1 VATASFTSSRSA
13 GGAVPRAPLIAHVV
27 QHFDVGGLE
36 NGMVNLI
43 NGIPAERYRH
53 AVICLDAFTDYR
65 NRIGYNA
72 VVFHALHKQP
82 GKDFGVYRRL
92 WRVLRDLRPDIVHTR
107 NLSALE
113 GQFVAALAGVRARVH
128 GEHGRDVF
136 DLHGAS
142 RKYNALRRAARPF
155 VKRYIAVSKDLARW
169 LVDVVGVD
177 PARVTQIY
185 NGVDTARFRPRAEGE
200 RRALPD
206 GFRRSGQIVVG
217 SVGRMAAVKDYPT
230 LVRAFLALIG
240 AEPALRQ
247 RLRLVIAGEGPAR
260 AECLA
265 LLEAAGA
272 AALAWLPGER
282 SDVPEL
288 MRAFDLFVLPSL
300 GEGISN
306 TILEAMATGLPV
318 VATRVGGN
326 PELVEN
332 GVTGALVEPGSPKA
346 LAAALRRY
354 VDDPGLAQSHA
365 ANARRSVEE
374 RFSIDAMVAGYLA
387 VYDGVL
393 GSRKRGATKADDP
406 AVAEHAAPPAD
417 AVSVRLPPARG
428 SS

>member
-13 GGAVPRAPLIAHVV
+13 GGAAPRAPLIAHVV

-43 NGIPAERYRH
+43 SGMPAERYRH

-65 NRIGYNA
+65 NRIGSDA
-72 VVFHALHKQP
+72 VAFHALHKRP
-82 GKDFGVYRRL
+82 GKDPGIYRRL

-169 LVDVVGVD
+169 LVEVVGAD

-206 GFRRSGQIVVG
+206 GFRRGGQIVVG
-217 SVGRMAAVKDYPT
+217 SVGRMAAVKDYPA

-240 AEPALRQ
+240 AEPALGQ

-272 AALAWLPGER
+272 QSLAWLPGER
-282 SDVPEL
+282 RDVPEL

-326 PELVEN
+326 PELVEA
-332 GVTGALVEPGSPKA
+332 GVAGVLVEPGSPNA
-346 LAAALRRY
+346 LAAALRSY
-354 VDDPGLAQSHA
+354 VADPGLARLHG
-365 ANARRSVEE
+365 ANARRRAQEQ
-374 RFSIDAMVAGYLA
+374 FSIDAMVAGYMS
-387 VYDGVL
+387 VYDSLLVGVR
-393 GSRKRGATKADDP
+393 GRGAKQTGVP
-406 AVAEHAAPPAD
+406 APAS
-417 AVSVRLPPARG
+417 ALPPVALSDREQAHRG
-428 SS
+428 P